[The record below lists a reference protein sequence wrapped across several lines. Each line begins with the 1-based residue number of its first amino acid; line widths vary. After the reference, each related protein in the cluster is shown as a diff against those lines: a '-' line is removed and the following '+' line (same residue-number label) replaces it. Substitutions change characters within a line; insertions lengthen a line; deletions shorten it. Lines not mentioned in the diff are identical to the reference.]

1 MKEIITEL
9 ESLYNRAEEIDITSQ
24 GKEMREIIHEIKDTM
39 RKKGLKHL
47 SAPAIGYNK
56 RIFCID
62 YEDLEIKT
70 YINPL
75 IIESKGLSLSRETSD
90 CIPGKTYLV
99 PRNNDIKVMYQKP
112 IGPAETRQLLG
123 VAAMVFQQEVNML
136 DGVLLSDIGLEIDE
150 DFDNATDEEKSK
162 IIEMYLDS
170 LDLKAKEAEVEIE
183 KDPELKELNEGID
196 FMQGLAKGEIKQDL

>member
-90 CIPGKTYLV
+90 CIPDKTYLV